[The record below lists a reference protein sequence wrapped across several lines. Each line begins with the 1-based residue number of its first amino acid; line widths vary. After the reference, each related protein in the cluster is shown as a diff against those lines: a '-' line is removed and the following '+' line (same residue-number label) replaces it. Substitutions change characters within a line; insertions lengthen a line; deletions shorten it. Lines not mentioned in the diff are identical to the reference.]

1 MFVQFNSP
9 LSWVRIIYCNKTN
22 VREIRQYGWII
33 GLLSKFFFL
42 LFSFNVQES
51 TKRKYFYRSLLVYLL
66 PLSVFSHY
74 AQIF

>member
-9 LSWVRIIYCNKTN
+9 LSYVRIIYCNKTN

-33 GLLSKFFFL
+33 GLLSSFHLTYLRSIQKEKV
-42 LFSFNVQES
+42 FSPFAF
-51 TKRKYFYRSLLVYLL
+51 YFYIFTL
-66 PLSVFSHY
+66 F